1 MRQIAPQIPRR
12 TLIALAAL
20 LALAGLAAVGLRP
33 ALPANAS
40 PLTTPIPSPT
50 PNARPDGTLESTRL
64 LLDTG
69 TTAYYAITY
78 WSDGLRVTGYLGRP
92 AGSGPFPAVIYN
104 RGGFQATG
112 ELIGAEIVPLVEA
125 GFVAAASQYRGN
137 AGGDGV
143 EDFGGNDVHD
153 VTNLL
158 RAVQAL
164 PYVDA
169 DRIGMMGGSRGG
181 MMTYL
186 ALKQDTLD
194 GTHAIKAAVTV
205 GGLADLFAWA
215 RQQGYVVGQVY
226 VPLVG
231 VSPYTDPAPFEARSA
246 VYWPELIDAPLL
258 LLHGEADT
266 TISVQQ
272 SRTLA
277 EALTEV
283 GKTVE
288 MVTFPGGDHPLTRF
302 HSGYPEALDWFAQY
316 LGTPGVDYSFAA
328 HEQAIANIATWF
340 VVRAQG

>member
-1 MRQIAPQIPRR
+1 MSVPTPQIPRR
-12 TLIALAAL
+12 TPIVLAAL
-20 LALAGLAAVGLRP
+20 LALAGLVAAGLRP
-33 ALPANAS
+33 VLPANAF
-40 PLTTPIPSPT
+40 PLATPISSPT

-69 TTAYYAITY
+69 TTAYYTITY

-92 AGSGPFPAVIYN
+92 KGDGPFPAVIYN

-112 ELIGAEIVPLVEA
+112 ELTGAEIVPLVES

-137 AGGDGV
+137 AGGEGV
-143 EDFGGNDVHD
+143 EDFGGADVHD
-153 VTNLL
+153 VTNLVIAL
-158 RAVQAL
+158 QAL
-164 PYVDA
+164 PTVDA
-169 DRIGMMGGSRGG
+169 ERIGMMGGSRGG

-231 VSPYTDPAPFEARSA
+231 VSPYSDPAPFEARSA

-277 EALTEV
+277 EALTGA
-283 GKTVE
+283 GKTVKL
-288 MVTFPGGDHPLTRF
+288 VTFPGGDHPLTRF
-302 HSGYPEALDWFAQY
+302 HSGYPEALDWFARY
-316 LGTPGVDYSFAA
+316 IGTPGVDYSFTA

-340 VVRAQG
+340 VVRAGR